1 MTGSGM
7 RRKVRKRKSKSE
19 NSRVKISVF
28 LGIIL
33 LAVLLGFLT
42 ARFVI
47 GPIIGYNAD
56 ESPVQLNSADKAVE
70 TEKDADKSK
79 VSKNSEAEKAAN
91 TQAEADANND
101 ADTDAAEEAKT
112 EQTAK
117 ETESEK
123 GYALQFGA
131 FSTKDSAQE
140 LSDALQSKGIKTKI
154 VEADNVFKVISP
166 VLEDKEDAL
175 KALSES
181 KEKEVEDVFITS
193 VS

>member
-19 NSRVKISVF
+19 NSRVKMSVF

-56 ESPVQLNSADKAVE
+56 ESPVQLNGADKTAE
-70 TEKDADKSK
+70 SEKDAG
-79 VSKNSEAEKAAN
+79 A
-91 TQAEADANND
+91 
-101 ADTDAAEEAKT
+101 DAAEDSNVSKVEKTANTEA
-112 EQTAK
+112 EA
-117 ETESEK
+117 EK

-140 LSDALQSKGIKTKI
+140 LSDALESKGIKTKI

-166 VLEDKEDAL
+166 VLEDKEEAL

>member
-19 NSRVKISVF
+19 NSRVKMSVF

-56 ESPVQLNSADKAVE
+56 ESPVQLNGADKAAE
-70 TEKDADKSK
+70 SEKDAEESKASK
-79 VSKNSEAEKAAN
+79 VEKTAN
-91 TQAEADANND
+91 TED
-101 ADTDAAEEAKT
+101 
-112 EQTAK
+112 
-117 ETESEK
+117 ETEK

-140 LSDALQSKGIKTKI
+140 LSDALESKGIKTKI

-166 VLEDKEDAL
+166 VLEDKEEAL

>member
-19 NSRVKISVF
+19 NSRVKMSVF

-56 ESPVQLNSADKAVE
+56 ESPVQLNSADKE
-70 TEKDADKSK
+70 DEKDAG
-79 VSKNSEAEKAAN
+79 
-91 TQAEADANND
+91 
-101 ADTDAAEEAKT
+101 TDVAEEAKT
-112 EQTAK
+112 EQTVK
-117 ETESEK
+117 EAESEK

-140 LSDALQSKGIKTKI
+140 LSDALEAKGIKTKI

-166 VLEDKEDAL
+166 VLEDKEEAL

>member
-19 NSRVKISVF
+19 NSRVKMSVF

-56 ESPVQLNSADKAVE
+56 ESPVQLNSADKAA
-70 TEKDADKSK
+70 TEKDAEKQKASK
-79 VSKNSEAEKAAN
+79 DSEAEKAAN
-91 TQAEADANND
+91 TQAEADADND

-140 LSDALQSKGIKTKI
+140 LSDALESKGIKTKI

>member
-19 NSRVKISVF
+19 NSRVKMSVF

-56 ESPVQLNSADKAVE
+56 ESPVQLNGADKAE
-70 TEKDADKSK
+70 
-79 VSKNSEAEKAAN
+79 SEQDVGA
-91 TQAEADANND
+91 
-101 ADTDAAEEAKT
+101 DAAEDSNVSKVEKTANTEEEA
-112 EQTAK
+112 
-117 ETESEK
+117 EK

-131 FSTKDSAQE
+131 FSTKDSALE
-140 LSDALQSKGIKTKI
+140 VSDALESKGIKTKI

-166 VLEDKEDAL
+166 VLENKEEAL

-193 VS
+193 VA

>member
-19 NSRVKISVF
+19 NSRVKMSVF

-47 GPIIGYNAD
+47 GP
-56 ESPVQLNSADKAVE
+56 VQLNGADKAA
-70 TEKDADKSK
+70 TEQDVGA
-79 VSKNSEAEKAAN
+79 
-91 TQAEADANND
+91 
-101 ADTDAAEEAKT
+101 DAAEDSNVSKVEKTANTKDEA
-112 EQTAK
+112 
-117 ETESEK
+117 EK

-140 LSDALQSKGIKTKI
+140 LSDALESKGIKTKI

-166 VLEDKEDAL
+166 VLEKKEEAL

>member
-19 NSRVKISVF
+19 NSRVKMSVF

-56 ESPVQLNSADKAVE
+56 ESPVQLNGADKAA
-70 TEKDADKSK
+70 TEQDVGA
-79 VSKNSEAEKAAN
+79 
-91 TQAEADANND
+91 
-101 ADTDAAEEAKT
+101 DAAEDSNVSKVEKTANTKDEA
-112 EQTAK
+112 
-117 ETESEK
+117 EK

-140 LSDALQSKGIKTKI
+140 LSDALESKGIKTKI

-166 VLEDKEDAL
+166 VLENKEEAL